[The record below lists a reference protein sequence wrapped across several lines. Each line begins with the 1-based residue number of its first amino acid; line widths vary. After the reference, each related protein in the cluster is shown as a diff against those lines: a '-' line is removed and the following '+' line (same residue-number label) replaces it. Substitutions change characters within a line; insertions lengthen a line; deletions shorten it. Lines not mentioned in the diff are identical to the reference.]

1 MWRSSLF
8 SNCRLSV
15 LPEWIDYNGHMNVG
29 FYGVAFDKA
38 TDVLLEHVG
47 AGEEYRHKANAST
60 FVLEAHLTYDR
71 EVGEGDLLRF
81 ETLVVDADQK
91 RMHVFHTMYHDAE
104 GYLAATNEL
113 MIIHVDLSIRRA
125 SRFPLEI
132 YTKIDNMV
140 AKSRG
145 FERPTRMGRIISI
158 RP

>member
-1 MWRSSLF
+1 MRRSSPF
-8 SNCRLSV
+8 SNCQLSV

-38 TDVLLEHVG
+38 TDALLDHIG
-47 AGEEYRHKANAST
+47 AGEDYRQRENAST

-71 EVGEGDLLRF
+71 EVGNGDPLRF
-81 ETLVVDADQK
+81 DTLVVDADRK

-113 MIIHVDLSIRRA
+113 MILHVDLSIRRA
-125 SRFPLEI
+125 APFPMEM
-132 YTKIDNMV
+132 YAKIENMV
-140 AKSRG
+140 AQSKG
-145 FERPTRMGRIISI
+145 LDRPTRMGRIIGI